1 MTLTHL
7 ESVSRFRKYR
17 ENVPNCVEFM
27 HRNPFEINTQSARLQ
42 PVHFH
47 CLTASFPYSCFI
59 SLLRR
64 PRSTSHDRAPNE
76 PANSRT
82 LQLAPLL
89 PRSLLYHSAMSRFM
103 RSSLS
108 AFILLGFVAPLFARA
123 QSAPAQSTSAQPTSS
138 RLDQVL
144 SSQSRAR
151 TIAQVAVSPDGK
163 RVAWLDA
170 GEISVAPLDH
180 FDESKPITPA
190 TPGQSCTASEF
201 VWSPNSDSIAF
212 LSDCADPGEQSNLFL
227 SHLDGSP
234 ALRLSDLH
242 GYAVAPAFSPDGKSI
257 AFLYVEGATRP
268 SGALAAEP
276 LPSGVIGE
284 DHIEIQRVATVPAQN
299 SQPAAPAFITPPD
312 LHVFEFDWS
321 PDSKS
326 LAYIAA
332 DPPGENN
339 WWVAK
344 LYTSNSDVCP
354 VRING
359 QCPDPSL
366 SPSKAGAQGAP
377 STKSANAPGASHSG
391 TWDNTPFRPTII
403 LSPSDISG
411 PLHGLQMAQPTWSPD
426 GKAIAFIGGLMS
438 DQGVTGGDLW
448 IVPSTGGAPID
459 LTQNRSASTEWFT
472 WDGSDALYL
481 SEISGGSFRLVRLDL
496 PRGSTAPATIS
507 APTFGGSGSFGTS
520 AVDAGF
526 SVSADRSVFVF
537 QASSFK
543 TPPEIFALR
552 AKDPTAPGSSRLTQL
567 SHFNKGLEPS
577 WGDSVS
583 LSWTNDNFNIQGWLL
598 LPKDYDPNRKY
609 PLLVEVHGGPA
620 SSVASRWDGG
630 AGGFSA
636 TVFSELG
643 YFVLM
648 PNPRGSYGQG
658 EAFTQANRKGFGYGD
673 LRDILAGVDTVLA
686 KYPVDPNRVGIAGWS
701 YGGFMS
707 MFAVTQTHRFRAA
720 VDGAGISDWLSYYG
734 ENSIDQWMIP
744 YFGASVYDDAQVYA
758 RSSAIT
764 FIKQAQTPTLLVV
777 GDRDGECPAPQSFE
791 FWHALRDLHV
801 PAQLVVYSDE
811 GHGFSNPA
819 DRRDTLQRAV
829 DWFARYMPPSP

>member
-1 MTLTHL
+1 
-7 ESVSRFRKYR
+7 
-17 ENVPNCVEFM
+17 
-27 HRNPFEINTQSARLQ
+27 
-42 PVHFH
+42 
-47 CLTASFPYSCFI
+47 
-59 SLLRR
+59 
-64 PRSTSHDRAPNE
+64 
-76 PANSRT
+76 
-82 LQLAPLL
+82 
-89 PRSLLYHSAMSRFM
+89 MSR
-103 RSSLS
+103 SLS
-108 AFILLGFVAPLFARA
+108 AVILLGFLAPLSVYA
-123 QSAPAQSTSAQPTSS
+123 QSEPAQSTSAQ
-138 RLDQVL
+138 LDQVL
-144 SSQSRAR
+144 SGHSRAR

-170 GEISVAPLDH
+170 GKIRVAFLDH
-180 FDESKPITPA
+180 FDQGKPVA
-190 TPGQSCTASEF
+190 FAGSGQSCTASQF

-212 LSDCADPGEQSNLFL
+212 FSDCADPGEQSNLFL
-227 SHLDGSP
+227 SHLDASP

-242 GYAVAPAFSPDGKSI
+242 GYADAPAFSSDGKSI

-268 SGALAAEP
+268 PSALSPETP
-276 LPSGVIGE
+276 PSGVIGE
-284 DHIEIQRVATVPAQN
+284 DHIEIQRVAAVPAQN
-299 SQPAAPAFITPPD
+299 SQPAAPTFITPPS

-354 VRING
+354 IRING

-377 STKSANAPGASHSG
+377 SNSNTVAPSTKSDVAPSLPVAATSG
-391 TWDNTPFRPTII
+391 DPEGWEENFKPTVI
-403 LSPSDISG
+403 LSPVDIPG
-411 PLHGLQMAQPTWSPD
+411 PLHGLQIAQPRWSPD
-426 GKAIAFIGGLMS
+426 GKTIAFIGGLMS
-438 DQGVTGGDLW
+438 DQGVVGGDVWL
-448 IVPSTGGAPID
+448 VPSTGGQPTD
-459 LTQNRSASTEWFT
+459 LTPDRPGSAEWFT
-472 WDGSDALYL
+472 WDDSGAIYL
-481 SEISGGSFRLVRLDL
+481 SEIEGGDSHVVRLSL
-496 PRGSTAPATIS
+496 PQGPRAPATIS
-507 APTFGGSGSFGTS
+507 PPIFGGSGTFTTG
-520 AVDAGF
+520 GF
-526 SVSADRSVFVF
+526 NVGYSVSADRSDFVF

-543 TPPEIFALR
+543 APPEIFSLR
-552 AKDPTAPGSSRLTQL
+552 AKEPTAPGSSRLAQL

-583 LSWTNDNFNIQGWLL
+583 LAWKNDNFNIQGWLL
-598 LPKDYDPNRKY
+598 LPRDYDPTRKY
-609 PLLVEVHGGPA
+609 PLIVEVHGGPA
-620 SSVASRWDGG
+620 SSVQSRWDGG

-636 TVFSELG
+636 TAFSELG

-658 EAFTQANRKGFGYGD
+658 EAFTQTNRKDFGYGD

-744 YFGASVYDDAQVYA
+744 YFGASVYDDPAVYA
-758 RSSAIT
+758 KSSAIT
-764 FIKQAQTPTLLVV
+764 FVKQAQTPTLLVV

-791 FWHALRDLHV
+791 FWHALRDLHI

-829 DWFARYMPPSP
+829 DWFAKYMPPGS